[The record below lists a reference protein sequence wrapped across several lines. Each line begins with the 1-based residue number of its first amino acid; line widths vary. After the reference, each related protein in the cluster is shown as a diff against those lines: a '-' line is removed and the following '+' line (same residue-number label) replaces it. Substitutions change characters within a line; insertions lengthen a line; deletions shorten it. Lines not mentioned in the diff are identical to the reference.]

1 MMVPLLLNSASP
13 LSLVL
18 FRTQQQDR
26 FSRIPLWAWILI
38 LFVIVI
44 IVGIIITLRE
54 EEEAAEGQVV
64 PQPTPPAPKTPQPTS
79 IPKVVEATARAA
91 VVEAEPPLAVEAK
104 AEVADEAAPPISAK
118 APAPRPDN
126 LKRIRG
132 IGPKI
137 ERFLKENGITTFA
150 ELADTEADRLK
161 ALLLEAGWENLADPT
176 DWPEQARKLALEK

>member
-1 MMVPLLLNSASP
+1 MVPLLWNSASP

-54 EEEAAEGQVV
+54 EEKAGQVQADSEPV
-64 PQPTPPAPKTPQPTS
+64 PPAPKSPQVTS
-79 IPKVVEATARAA
+79 APEMVEATAQAA
-91 VVEAEPPLAVEAK
+91 VVEAEPPLAVEAR

-126 LKRIRG
+126 LKRISG